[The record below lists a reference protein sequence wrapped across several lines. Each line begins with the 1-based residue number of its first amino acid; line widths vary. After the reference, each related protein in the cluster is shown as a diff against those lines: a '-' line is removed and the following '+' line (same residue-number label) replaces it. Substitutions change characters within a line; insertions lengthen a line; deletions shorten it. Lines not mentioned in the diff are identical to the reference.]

1 MTLISLWIFFFMHK
15 EDKVYYIMLIMKCT
29 GNTYGRERI
38 DRREKWAEP
47 WIASLGHKTS
57 LIKFIHRFPVSC
69 LVCIGIIIREIVY
82 VCVSGR
88 EREAST
94 YTLWALNQLIIST
107 MCLNICAIWCVVSLQ
122 IISCCG
128 HVCICE
134 AWKTKMVKD
143 WAKRKPIYAKLH
155 WSSLSTLSL
164 NSEWIQKLICNYLF
178 LFLP

>member
-57 LIKFIHRFPVSC
+57 LIKFIHQFPVSC

-128 HVCICE
+128 HVCISLY
-134 AWKTKMVKD
+134 VKHGKQK
-143 WAKRKPIYAKLH
+143 WLKIEQRENLYM
-155 WSSLSTLSL
+155 LSYIGALSRP
-164 NSEWIQKLICNYLF
+164 YH
-178 LFLP
+178 